1 MSPSKAQADEAERT
15 LTTNNGF

>member
-15 LTTNNGF
+15 LTSNNGF